1 MWPEEPGI
9 RGGGCRREPG
19 CWPKGLGLHPQELV
33 AARALGR
40 TQKVG
45 EDQEVGHNV
54 SAEPKGQGEEEWGYG
69 EGKEMRRE
77 VVWVEERKWPG
88 RIL

>member
-1 MWPEEPGI
+1 MWPEVPGI
-9 RGGGCRREPG
+9 RGGGYRREPG

-33 AARALGR
+33 AARALRR
-40 TQKVG
+40 TRKVG

-54 SAEPKGQGEEEWGYG
+54 SAEPKEQGEEEWGYG
-69 EGKEMRRE
+69 EEKEMRRE